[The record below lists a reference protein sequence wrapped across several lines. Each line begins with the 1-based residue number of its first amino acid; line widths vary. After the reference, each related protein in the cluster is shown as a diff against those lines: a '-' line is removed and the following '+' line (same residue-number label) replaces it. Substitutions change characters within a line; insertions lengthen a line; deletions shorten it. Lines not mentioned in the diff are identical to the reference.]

1 QRGDTTAVFQLES
14 RGMKD
19 LIRRLQPDCFEDI
32 IALVALFRPGP
43 LQSGMVDDFI
53 ARKKADKSV
62 PIDYLHPDLKSVL
75 APTYGVILYQEQVM
89 QIPQIL
95 AGYTLGGADLLRRA
109 MGKKKPEEMA
119 KQRSV
124 FVEGATKRGVNQ
136 ERAAFIFDL
145 MEKFAGYGFNK
156 SHSAAYALLSY
167 QTAWLKTHHP
177 ASFMAAVLSSDMD
190 KTDKVVG
197 LIDEARRMQLNVE
210 PPDVNSSSY
219 MFTVSGARSIRYGL
233 GAIKGVGQAAVES
246 IMAERAAH
254 GSFRDLED
262 FCRRI
267 DANKINKRVVE
278 ALIRSGSCDRIGPNR
293 ASLMHGLSK
302 AMQLA
307 EQDSTAKAAGQND
320 MFGLALAPVAKT
332 AEPIEILP
340 EWSETI
346 RLTGERET
354 LGLYLTGH
362 PIAQYESAIQAIT
375 SGRIADVAGAKPA
388 GGGGESGF
396 RYQGKP
402 VTVAGL
408 IIDVRKRGN
417 RITLMLDDRSARLEV
432 SMFEE
437 TFQQYRTLIAK
448 DQIVVIEGNLRFD
461 DFIEDWR
468 LNAKRI
474 IDIEQAREKLAR
486 RLDIRWPE
494 SAANGSAQTFIISLQ
509 GVLKDYR
516 RGQCSV
522 AVHYRSSDARAALTL
537 PDEWSVR
544 PTRELMERLER
555 LVGRDGVKVVYGP
568 RVD

>member
-1 QRGDTTAVFQLES
+1 
-14 RGMKD
+14 
-19 LIRRLQPDCFEDI
+19 
-32 IALVALFRPGP
+32 
-43 LQSGMVDDFI
+43 
-53 ARKKADKSV
+53 
-62 PIDYLHPDLKSVL
+62 
-75 APTYGVILYQEQVM
+75 M
-89 QIPQIL
+89 QIPQTL

-124 FVEGATKRGVNQ
+124 FVEGATKRGVKKEQ
-136 ERAAFIFDL
+136 AAFIFDL

-167 QTAWLKTHHP
+167 QTAWLKTHYP

-219 MFTVSGARSIRYGL
+219 VFTVSGARSIRYGL
-233 GAIKGVGQAAVES
+233 GAIKGVGQSAVES
-246 IMAERAAH
+246 IMAERVAKGA
-254 GSFRDLED
+254 FKDLED

-278 ALIRSGSCDRIGPNR
+278 ALIRSGSCDLIGPNR
-293 ASLMHGLSK
+293 ASLMHALPK

-307 EQDSTAKAAGQND
+307 EQDSKAQEAGQND
-320 MFGLALAPVAKT
+320 LFGLALAPAAKT
-332 AEPIEILP
+332 SQPIETLP
-340 EWSETI
+340 EWSESI

-362 PIAQYESAIQAIT
+362 PITQYESAIASIT

-388 GGGGESGF
+388 NTGEGGF

-402 VTVAGL
+402 VTIAGL
-408 IIDVRKRGN
+408 IIEIRKRGN
-417 RITLMLDDRSARLEV
+417 RTTLILDDRSARLEV

-437 TFQQYRTLIAK
+437 MFQQYRTLIAK
-448 DQIVVIEGNLRFD
+448 DKIVVIEGNIRFD

-474 IDIEQAREKLAR
+474 VDIEQAREKLAR
-486 RLDIRWPE
+486 RLDIRWPDN
-494 SAANGSAQTFIISLQ
+494 ATNGSGQTFIVDLQ
-509 GVLKDYR
+509 QVLKDFR

-537 PDEWSVR
+537 PEEWSVR
-544 PTRELMERLER
+544 PTKELMERLER

-568 RVD
+568 RAE